1 MNQKTS
7 RTKPLVQ
14 TDVAIIGLGFG
25 GIGLGIKLR
34 QAGWH
39 DFQIFEQASSLGG
52 TWRDNTYPGAACDV
66 PSHLY
71 SFSFEPNP
79 KWTKAFAPQ
88 SEILAYLEYCSKK
101 YELEKNTTFN
111 TQIKSARFDEE
122 AGMWTLTTSKGRLI
136 KAKMVVA
143 ATGALNKPAYPKI
156 PGLDQFKGAKF
167 HTAEW
172 DHSFDLKGKSV
183 AVIGTG
189 ASAIQVVPGIAS
201 SVGQLSLFQRTPP
214 WIMPKFDHAIGPI
227 KKWSYSHLP
236 ITQNIARKS
245 VYLFGE
251 LVTPIFLR
259 DSFLSRVAESL
270 GKRYI
275 RSQIKGTALQAK
287 VTPNYHIGCKRV
299 LLSDDYYAALNRS
312 NVDVVSDGI
321 KEITQDGIVTE
332 QGEKKV
338 VDAIIMAT
346 GFKVPVASA
355 PFEVIG
361 LNGRD
366 LNKEWAQG
374 SEAYKGISVSGYPN
388 LALIMGP
395 NTGPGNTSVIFYI
408 ESQLNYIMKY
418 LNKLKDRN
426 IAYMDVQ
433 PKVQQQFVE
442 MIDKRMENTVWTSG
456 CQSWY
461 LTENGRNTTLWPGFS
476 AEYRMQTASF
486 ESSKY
491 SITYAEP
498 VLQNNGDVEGAMP
511 ALS

>member
-1 MNQKTS
+1 
-7 RTKPLVQ
+7 LQ

-39 DFQIFEQASSLGG
+39 DFHIFEQASSLGG

-88 SEILAYLEYCSKK
+88 SEILDYLEHCVKK
-101 YELEKNTTFN
+101 YKLEKNTTFD
-111 TQIKSARFDEE
+111 TQIKSAHFDEK
-122 AGMWTLTTSKGRLI
+122 AGMWTLTTTQGRKI
-136 KAKMVVA
+136 KTKVVVA
-143 ATGALNKPAYPKI
+143 ATGALNKPAYPNI
-156 PGLDQFKGAKF
+156 QGLDNFKGVKF

-189 ASAIQVVPGIAS
+189 ASAIQVVPGIAPT
-201 SVGQLSLFQRTPP
+201 VGRLSLFQRTPP
-214 WIMPKFDHAIGPI
+214 WVMPKFDHAIGPI
-227 KKWSYSHLP
+227 KKWSYSHIPL
-236 ITQNIARKS
+236 TQNIARKS

-259 DSFLSRVAESL
+259 DSFLSRAAESL
-270 GKRYI
+270 GKRFI
-275 RSQIKGTALQAK
+275 RSQIKSANLQAK
-287 VTPNYHIGCKRV
+287 VTPDYRIGCKRV
-299 LLSDDYYAALNRS
+299 LLSDDYYAALNGS
-312 NVDVVSDGI
+312 NVEVVSDGI
-321 KEITQDGIVTE
+321 KEVTADGIITE

-355 PFEVIG
+355 PFDVYG

-374 SEAYKGISVSGYPN
+374 SEAYKGISVTGYPN
-388 LALIMGP
+388 FALIMGP

-408 ESQLNYIMKY
+408 ESQINYIMKF
-418 LNKLKDRN
+418 LNRLNVAN
-426 IAYMDVQ
+426 IAFMDVQ
-433 PKVQQQFVE
+433 PEAQKEFVK
-442 MIDKRMENTVWTSG
+442 MIDERMEKTVWTSG

-461 LTENGRNTTLWPGFS
+461 LTENGRNTSLWPGFS
-476 AEYRMQTASF
+476 SEYRMKTSFF

-491 SITYAEP
+491 NITYAEP
-498 VLQNNGDVEGAMP
+498 RLQNEGNFEDAMS
-511 ALS
+511 AMS